1 MEVRSPHGHL
11 TFFIPH
17 GPGFD
22 IWNCLKKYFRAPP
35 SRDLDITQLKITPP
49 EISLMTSIS
58 QQPPL
63 APQASTNAAQTA
75 TQVHSPSPSI
85 SGTTS
90 PLAAVPA
97 PTARSYANAT
107 KKPFSPTIASDANTA
122 PLAVGGPAPAQ
133 HGQSDSKSSANSN
146 QIPPAVPTVN
156 TPTIVNGNN
165 VISQPAQGDHSR
177 KPSVTIS
184 ASGATGYI
192 PNGGPVA
199 GPQSRP
205 NSIQFGSMNAG
216 GSPGQGNVTLQNQ
229 SPSMLSVAPMN
240 PRISSPQTSPSPI
253 PQPATSGGRPTSSLQ
268 GQGNGPIFGSLGG
281 DSGDVG
287 FGRTLLLLMSY

>member
-1 MEVRSPHGHL
+1 
-11 TFFIPH
+11 
-17 GPGFD
+17 
-22 IWNCLKKYFRAPP
+22 
-35 SRDLDITQLKITPP
+35 
-49 EISLMTSIS
+49 MTSIS
-58 QQPPL
+58 QQPSL
-63 APQASTNAAQTA
+63 APQASQTAPQTA
-75 TQVHSPSPSI
+75 TQVHSPSASI

-97 PTARSYANAT
+97 PPARSYANAT
-107 KKPFSPTIASDANTA
+107 KKPLSPSNASDTIIP

-133 HGQSDSKSSANSN
+133 HGQLDSKSPANGN

-165 VISQPAQGDHSR
+165 TIPSTVQGDHSR

-184 ASGATGYI
+184 AAGATGYI

-205 NSIQFGSMNAG
+205 NSIQFGTINAG
-216 GSPGQGNVTLQNQ
+216 GSPAQGNATLQNQ
-229 SPSMLSVAPMN
+229 SPSMLGVAQLN
-240 PRISSPQTSPSPI
+240 PRVSSPQTSPSPI
-253 PQPATSGGRPTSSLQ
+253 PQPAASGGRPPSSLQ

-281 DSGDVG
+281 ESGDVG
-287 FGRTLLLLMSY
+287 SR